1 MLIVALDIQDA
12 INEIERKLE
21 EEIEKLKK
29 IK

>member
-1 MLIVALDIQDA
+1 MLIVALDIQDT
-12 INEIERKLE
+12 INEIEKLE